1 MGPIPWLAP
10 NFGLI
15 TLTLVALGLTVY
27 LLYAMI
33 HPEKF

>member
-10 NFGLI
+10 NLGLI
-15 TLTLVALGLTVY
+15 TLTLVALGLTIY